1 MASELKAREYTAVGI
16 PFIMTAIDSDFKN
29 NVEFVY
35 MERSEDAPIDIDSLV
50 NWYVGLEF
58 CDKNIASM
66 RNYAINNLDYLAK
79 ISKILS
85 FN

>member
-1 MASELKAREYTAVGI
+1 MCS
-16 PFIMTAIDSDFKN
+16 
-29 NVEFVY
+29 
-35 MERSEDAPIDIDSLV
+35 SEDAPIDIDSLV

-66 RNYAINNLDYLAK
+66 RSYAINNLDYLAK